1 MDYGPISI
9 RAFEQSL
16 AASLA
21 AIYERPEAAAIAGQ
35 VAGHLLGLDRLARSQ
50 QRDQPVDPA
59 TLSQGRLLLDRLL
72 RHEPL
77 QYVLQSAHFYGFD
90 LYVDPAVLIP
100 RPETEE
106 LVDLIIK
113 EHRVGKELQVLDIGT
128 GSGCIPIALAAHLP
142 VRKVYGL
149 DVSEAALA
157 VARQNAAT
165 HQVAVEWLKAD
176 ILAEEPIQLPPASLD
191 LVVSNPPY
199 VLEREKEG
207 MRPNVTSYEP
217 HLALFVPDEDPLL
230 FYRKIAL
237 QAKRLLRPGGFLYF
251 EINEQYGY
259 PLTACLKQ
267 QGFQS
272 VSVLQDIFGRERFLK
287 ANTASVL

>member
-1 MDYGPISI
+1 MDHGLITI
-9 RAFEQSL
+9 RQFEDYLTTALST
-16 AASLA
+16 
-21 AIYERPEAAAIAGQ
+21 IYERPEAAAIAGQ
-35 VAGHLLGLDRLARSQ
+35 VAGHLLGLDRLGRSQ
-50 QRDQPVDPA
+50 RRDQPVDSA
-59 TLSQGRLLLDRLL
+59 TLDQSQLLLDRLL

-77 QYVLQSAHFYGFD
+77 QYVLQSAPFYGFD

-113 EHRVGKELQVLDIGT
+113 EHRAGKELQVLDIGT

-176 ILAEEPIQLPPASLD
+176 ILAEEEIKLPPASLD

-217 HLALFVPDEDPLL
+217 HLALFVPNEDPLL

-251 EINEQYGY
+251 EINEQYGH
-259 PLTACLKQ
+259 PLTLCLKQ

-272 VSVLQDIFGRERFLK
+272 VSVLQDIFGKERFLK
-287 ANTASVL
+287 ANAASVL